1 MHSSGIQSDTVAAT
15 SVEKKPIEEQT
26 HAPWPGIHS
35 MPRWQM
41 GELGD
46 APQFTLRNWFGMLG
60 PGLLMGGAAIGG
72 GEWLAGPAV
81 TARYGGA
88 LMWLATVSIVAQVF
102 YNLEISR
109 YTLYTGEPIFTGKF
123 RTFPGPRLW
132 VLIYLVLDIGCII
145 PYLASSAATPLATV
159 CLGRMP
165 VESDWLLMRGLA
177 FFVFFL
183 AMMPLIF
190 GGKIYDVLKKVMT
203 FKIVTVFGFLIF
215 IGIFHSTWGTWQ
227 EIFSGFGK
235 FGTVP
240 IQRGEDLNGN
250 GALDQGEDWDAD
262 GHLDVVEPQ
271 EKLASGKTTFTDVDG
286 DGVRDGDNLAN
297 VFTAWWRGEGVP
309 SIDLQGIALLAA
321 FAGIAG
327 GGGLTNIPIS
337 NYTRDQ
343 GWGMGKHV
351 GAIPSI
357 VGGKNISLSH
367 VGMVFAINS
376 QSVAKFRRWYRH
388 VLRDQLV
395 VWMPACF
402 LGVALPSMLSVQ
414 FLRRGTE
421 VNGWA
426 TAVMTAEGVQKHV
439 DQAWGS
445 LWGLSMWYMML
456 FCGFL
461 VLAPSAA
468 SMGDGVV
475 RRWVDVFWT
484 SSARLRKWD
493 PKQIKYLY
501 FAVLVGYMVTAS
513 ILMAFGNP
521 LELFKVAANFMNFAL
536 GVSCWHTL
544 VINTTLLPPAL
555 RPGWFVRIGL
565 ALAGIFFLAL
575 AVVTLWTF
583 LVPL

>member
-1 MHSSGIQSDTVAAT
+1 MAEATVAA
-15 SVEKKPIEEQT
+15 EKAHASSE
-26 HAPWPGIHS
+26 APWPGIHS
-35 MPRWQM
+35 MPRWQL
-41 GELGD
+41 GELPD
-46 APQFTLRNWFGMLG
+46 APHFTARNWFAMLG

-72 GEWLAGPAV
+72 GEWLAGPAI

-88 LMWLATVSIVAQVF
+88 LMWLATVSILAQVF
-102 YNLEISR
+102 YNMEISR

-123 RTFPGPRLW
+123 RTFPGPMLW
-132 VLIYLVLDIGCII
+132 IFLYLILDVGCII
-145 PYLASSAATPLATV
+145 PYLASSAATPLATLV
-159 CLGRMP
+159 RGRAP
-165 VESDWLLMRGLA
+165 TDDDWLLMRGLGL
-177 FFVFFL
+177 FVFFL
-183 AMMPLIF
+183 AMLPLVF

-203 FKIVTVFGFLIF
+203 FKIVVVFGFLLF
-215 IGIFHSTWGTWQ
+215 IAIFHSTFDTWQ
-227 EIFSGFGK
+227 DIFSGFGK

-240 IQRGEDLNGN
+240 VERGEDANGN
-250 GALDQGEDWDAD
+250 GQLDPGEDWDRD
-262 GHLDVVEPQ
+262 GHLDDVEPQ
-271 EKLASGKTTFTDVDG
+271 YKGPDDKLTFDDVDG
-286 DGVRDGDNLAN
+286 DGIRDGDNLDN
-297 VFTAWWRGEGVP
+297 VFVALWHGEAIP
-309 SIDLQGIALLAA
+309 MMDFRGIALLAA

-357 VGGKNISLSH
+357 VGGQNISLSH
-367 VGMVFAINS
+367 VGMVFAINPT
-376 QSVAKFRRWYRH
+376 SVAKFQRWYRH

-395 VWMPACF
+395 VWTPACF

-414 FLRRGTE
+414 FLRRGTD

-426 TAVMTAEGVQKHV
+426 TAVMTADGVKGHV
-439 DQAWGS
+439 DQAWGE
-445 LWGLSMWYMML
+445 LAGLSMWYMML

-493 PKQIKYLY
+493 PKHIKYVY
-501 FAVLVGYMVTAS
+501 FMVLVGYMVLAV
-513 ILMAFGNP
+513 ILMTVGNP

-536 GVSCWHTL
+536 GISCWHTL
-544 VINTTLLPPAL
+544 WINTTLLPPEL
-555 RPGWFVRIGL
+555 RPGWFVRVGL
-565 ALAGIFFLAL
+565 ALAGLFFFVL
-575 AVVTLWTF
+575 AVITLIQS
-583 LVPL
+583 LNLL